1 MPTAKNTIKEI
12 NRCGWCS
19 NDPLY
24 QDYHDNEWG
33 VPIKDDQQLFEML
46 CLEGAQAGL
55 SWITVLKKRE
65 RYRQVFHGF
74 DIEKMAAMSDQELER
89 LLKDPG
95 IIRNKLKV
103 FGFRKNAHAYLE
115 HFSEQQSFV
124 DFIWSFVDHQPLIN
138 QPKTLS
144 EVPATTEISDK
155 MSKALKKKGFT
166 FVGSTICYAFMQAA
180 GLVDDHTRDCFRFN
194 K

>member
-1 MPTAKNTIKEI
+1 MKKTRLIMLTAKNTIKEI

-74 DIEKMAAMSDQELER
+74 DIEKMATMSD
-89 LLKDPG
+89 
-95 IIRNKLKV
+95 
-103 FGFRKNAHAYLE
+103 
-115 HFSEQQSFV
+115 
-124 DFIWSFVDHQPLIN
+124 
-138 QPKTLS
+138 
-144 EVPATTEISDK
+144 
-155 MSKALKKKGFT
+155 
-166 FVGSTICYAFMQAA
+166 
-180 GLVDDHTRDCFRFN
+180 
-194 K
+194 